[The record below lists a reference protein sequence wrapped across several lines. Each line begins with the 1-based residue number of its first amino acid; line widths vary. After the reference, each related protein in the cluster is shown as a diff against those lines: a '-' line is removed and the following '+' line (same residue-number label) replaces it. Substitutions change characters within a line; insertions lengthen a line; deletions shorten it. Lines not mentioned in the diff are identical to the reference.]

1 MIDWIEKNQLG
12 RRNLTA
18 DARKLILGRRYNR
31 QKKAVG
37 GQLPREGVDQ
47 NEPAVSTAEKL
58 AKENHVSP
66 ATVKRAGKFA
76 ADLVHDVIEGHMSLF
91 SLIPDNRRRPTNP
104 ARPPSRPLRFVDNI
118 PSPPSP

>member
-1 MIDWIEKNQLG
+1 MG

-31 QKKAVG
+31 QKKAATDG
-37 GQLPREGVDQ
+37 GKGTAKATVDQ
-47 NEPAVSTAEKL
+47 NEPRLSTAEKL
-58 AKENHVSP
+58 ATEHGVSP